1 MSSATHTPEPATM
14 TRLRFLALTLLSAT
28 AMTTSALAAEPQV
41 LLVIKNHQF
50 TPAELKVPAGQR
62 VKLLVHNQDAT
73 PEEFESHDLNREKV
87 VPAGATATIF
97 IGPLKPGRYSF
108 VGEFHEASAKGVVIA
123 E

>member
-1 MSSATHTPEPATM
+1 M
-14 TRLRFLALTLLSAT
+14 TRLRFLVLTLLSASVM
-28 AMTTSALAAEPQV
+28 AVSALAAEPQV

-50 TPAELKVPAGQR
+50 APAELKVPAGQR
-62 VKLLVHNQDAT
+62 VKLLVHNQDTT

-87 VPAGATATIF
+87 IPAGSTATIF

-108 VGEFHEASAKGVVIA
+108 VGEFHETSAKGVVIA